1 MTITYYIPVSKQLE
15 MAQSFVKDIAD
26 GFGVTLEDSTIAS
39 LANDVVDHVEMV
51 FDTNNR
57 FDYLDLRVFMILS
70 VFNRMTPLAEAQ

>member
-15 MAQSFVKDIAD
+15 LAQSFVKDIAD
-26 GFGVTLEDSTIAS
+26 GLGVTLEDSTIAS

>member
-26 GFGVTLEDSTIAS
+26 GLGVTLEDSTIAS
-39 LANDVVDHVEMV
+39 LANDVVEHVEMS

-57 FDYLDLRVFMILS
+57 FDYLDLRVFMMLS

>member
-26 GFGVTLEDSTIAS
+26 GLGVTLEDSTIAS
-39 LANDVVDHVEMV
+39 LANDVVEHVEMS

-57 FDYLDLRVFMILS
+57 FDYLDLRVFMMLS
-70 VFNRMTPLAEAQ
+70 VFNRMTPLSEAQ

>member
-26 GFGVTLEDSTIAS
+26 GLGVTLEDSTIAS
-39 LANDVVDHVEMV
+39 LANDVVEHVEMS

-57 FDYLDLRVFMILS
+57 FDYLDLRVFMMVS
-70 VFNRMTPLAEAQ
+70 VINRMMPFAEAQ

>member
-15 MAQSFVKDIAD
+15 LAQSFVKDIAD
-26 GFGVTLEDSTIAS
+26 GLGVTLEDSTIAS
-39 LANDVVDHVEMV
+39 LANDVVEHVEMS

-57 FDYLDLRVFMILS
+57 FDYLDLRVFMMLS